1 MIELVNLN
9 ISDSK
14 EMSFVER
21 LYIES
26 FPQSERRPFELM
38 IDFYSDPQKPF
49 IITVIKNDDKP
60 IGVFTYWD
68 FDNYIFGE
76 HFAIAPEARN
86 GGVGAESMTIFMSG
100 LDKPFI
106 IEVEL
111 PTTYIADRRIG
122 FYQRLG
128 FRLWDKLAY
137 QQPPYIEGY
146 NPIAMYLMTWGKI
159 DMNEVFPE
167 IKREIYSSV
176 YGF

>member
-9 ISDSK
+9 INDSQ
-14 EMSFVER
+14 EVAF
-21 LYIES
+21 IEKVYMEA

-38 IDFYSDPQKPF
+38 IDFYSDPQKSF
-49 IITVIKNDDKP
+49 VINTIKDEGKP
-60 IGVFTYWD
+60 IGLFTYWE
-68 FDNYIFGE
+68 FENFVFGE
-76 HFAIAPEARN
+76 HFAIAPEFRN
-86 GGVGAESMTIFMSG
+86 GGVGAAAMTNFMSSV
-100 LDKPFI
+100 DKPII

-146 NPIAMYLMTWGKI
+146 NPLAMYLMTWGKI
-159 DMNEVFPE
+159 DMNELFPE